1 MTGAHGTHPGAPSH
15 PEPTPTL
22 CSPVQDAFAYVLFA
36 VVVIGGLAAVWA
48 LLGTGKLYEKIGKD
62 GLFRDEAAAGRQ
74 SAPPEAAG
82 VREEEIRQLLS
93 ARNELRSHHGGEQ
106 VDIEAELA
114 ALTRPA
120 VDPELEAEV
129 RDFVESRNARRVA
142 KGQEPL
148 DVEAEVQRR
157 LRSL

>member
-1 MTGAHGTHPGAPSH
+1 MVPAPGEVALTTIRPAG
-15 PEPTPTL
+15 PTL
-22 CSPVQDAFAYVLFA
+22 CGDVEDAFTYVIWI
-36 VVVIGGLAAVWA
+36 VVILGGIGAVWA

-62 GLFRDEAAAGRQ
+62 GLYRDEAAAARP
-74 SAPPEAAG
+74 APAPEAAG

-114 ALTRPA
+114 ALIRPA

-129 RDFVESRNARRVA
+129 RDFVERRNARRVA

-148 DVEAEVQRR
+148 DVEAEVARR
-157 LRSL
+157 LRDV